1 MEIAFDLRAFAVA
14 SLCYGK
20 PLPPAMNAMSILA
33 MAMVICLF
41 GGYLDL
47 PNEQAIRHGVR
58 TMWRR
63 FIHLRS
69 AERR

>member
-41 GGYLDL
+41 GGYLDCL
-47 PNEQAIRHGVR
+47 TNK
-58 TMWRR
+58 
-63 FIHLRS
+63 RS
-69 AERR
+69 GRECGRCGGGSFT